1 VAVVWIP
8 SLLQSL
14 TGGDDKVMVSGATVA
29 QIIENLETR
38 FPGVKDRLV
47 HEGELRPHI
56 AVAIDGDVSPE
67 GLEQDV
73 QESSEIHFIPALSG
87 GVDAV
92 PAHAPPSSWLWLCRP
107 AATVP
112 APPSAC
118 QALQQVLAPLGWH
131 IHTAFIER
139 VN

>member
-14 TGGDDKVMVSGATVA
+14 TDGADKVVVSGATVA
-29 QIIENLETR
+29 EIIENLEAR

-47 HEGELRPHI
+47 QGGEIRPHI

-87 GVDAV
+87 GQQRMVDRA
-92 PAHAPPSSWLWLCRP
+92 AYLPSSRKPHRVHWRAWHSGQ
-107 AATVP
+107 VP
-112 APPSAC
+112 KGPP
-118 QALQQVLAPLGWH
+118 P
-131 IHTAFIER
+131 FR
-139 VN
+139 

>member
-1 VAVVWIP
+1 MAVVWIP

-14 TGGDDKVMVSGATVA
+14 TDGADTVVVSGTTVGE
-29 QIIENLETR
+29 IIDHLEAR

-47 HEGELRPHI
+47 QGGEIRPHI

-87 GVDAV
+87 GQRGPSERAIEFHNGRSGGDPVC
-92 PAHAPPSSWLWLCRP
+92 APR
-107 AATVP
+107 
-112 APPSAC
+112 
-118 QALQQVLAPLGWH
+118 
-131 IHTAFIER
+131 
-139 VN
+139 

>member
-14 TGGDDKVMVSGATVA
+14 TAGEEKVVVSGGTVA
-29 QIIENLETR
+29 EIIDNLEAR

-47 HEGELRPHI
+47 QGSEIRPHI

-87 GVDAV
+87 G
-92 PAHAPPSSWLWLCRP
+92 
-107 AATVP
+107 
-112 APPSAC
+112 
-118 QALQQVLAPLGWH
+118 
-131 IHTAFIER
+131 
-139 VN
+139 

>member
-14 TGGDDKVMVSGATVA
+14 TDGADKVVASGATVA
-29 QIIENLETR
+29 EIIEDLEAR

-47 HEGELRPHI
+47 QGGEIRPHI

-87 GVDAV
+87 GIDDV
-92 PAHAPPSSWLWLCRP
+92 PAHAPPQLLPHWPSTHNPQLTSYPMGCARP
-107 AATVP
+107 
-112 APPSAC
+112 S
-118 QALQQVLAPLGWH
+118 LLG
-131 IHTAFIER
+131 
-139 VN
+139 

>member
-1 VAVVWIP
+1 VWIP

-14 TGGDDKVMVSGATVA
+14 TAGEDKVVVSGGTVGE
-29 QIIENLETR
+29 IIDHLEAR

-47 HEGELRPHI
+47 QGDEIRPHI

-87 GVDAV
+87 GGASMMSPRMHHHNYRLTGLPLKPSTYIVSNGLRT
-92 PAHAPPSSWLWLCRP
+92 PFPPWLSTW
-107 AATVP
+107 V
-112 APPSAC
+112 
-118 QALQQVLAPLGWH
+118 
-131 IHTAFIER
+131 
-139 VN
+139 

>member
-14 TGGDDKVMVSGATVA
+14 TDGADKVVVSGATVGE
-29 QIIENLETR
+29 IIDHLEAR

-47 HEGELRPHI
+47 QGGEMRPHI

-87 GVDAV
+87 GIDDV
-92 PAHAPPSSWLWLCRP
+92 PAHTPPQLLSHWTSTRSP
-107 AATVP
+107 
-112 APPSAC
+112 
-118 QALQQVLAPLGWH
+118 
-131 IHTAFIER
+131 
-139 VN
+139 

>member
-14 TGGDDKVMVSGATVA
+14 TDGADRAEVSGTTIGE
-29 QIIENLETR
+29 IIDNLEAR

-47 HEGELRPHI
+47 QGGALRPHI
-56 AVAIDGDVSPE
+56 AVAIDGDVTPE

-87 GVDAV
+87 GSDAV
-92 PAHAPPSSWLWLCRP
+92 LAHAPPP
-107 AATVP
+107 
-112 APPSAC
+112 
-118 QALQQVLAPLGWH
+118 
-131 IHTAFIER
+131 
-139 VN
+139 

>member
-14 TGGDDKVMVSGATVA
+14 TAGEEKVVVSGGTVGA
-29 QIIENLETR
+29 IIDNLEAR

-47 HEGELRPHI
+47 QGGEIRPHI

-87 GVDAV
+87 G
-92 PAHAPPSSWLWLCRP
+92 
-107 AATVP
+107 
-112 APPSAC
+112 
-118 QALQQVLAPLGWH
+118 
-131 IHTAFIER
+131 
-139 VN
+139 

>member
-14 TGGDDKVMVSGATVA
+14 TDGADKVVVSGATVGE
-29 QIIENLETR
+29 IIENLEAR

-47 HEGELRPHI
+47 QGEEIRPHI

-87 GVDAV
+87 GIDDV
-92 PAHAPPSSWLWLCRP
+92 PAHAPPQLSPHW
-107 AATVP
+107 
-112 APPSAC
+112 PS
-118 QALQQVLAPLGWH
+118 
-131 IHTAFIER
+131 T
-139 VN
+139 

>member
-1 VAVVWIP
+1 MWIP

-14 TGGDDKVMVSGATVA
+14 TDGADKVVVSGATVGE
-29 QIIENLETR
+29 IIENLEAR

-47 HEGELRPHI
+47 QGGEIRPHI

-87 GVDAV
+87 GIDDV
-92 PAHAPPSSWLWLCRP
+92 PAHPPPQLFPHWPSTHRP
-107 AATVP
+107 QLTSYPMGCAR
-112 APPSAC
+112 PSR
-118 QALQQVLAPLGWH
+118 LG
-131 IHTAFIER
+131 
-139 VN
+139 

>member
-14 TGGDDKVMVSGATVA
+14 TDGADKVVVSGATVGE
-29 QIIENLETR
+29 IIDNLEAC

-47 HEGELRPHI
+47 DDGEIRPHI

-73 QESSEIHFIPALSG
+73 RESSEIHFIPALSG
-87 GVDAV
+87 GIDDIL
-92 PAHAPPSSWLWLCRP
+92 AHASPQLSSASSATHRPQLTSYPTGCAPSSL
-107 AATVP
+107 
-112 APPSAC
+112 
-118 QALQQVLAPLGWH
+118 LG
-131 IHTAFIER
+131 
-139 VN
+139 

>member
-14 TGGDDKVMVSGATVA
+14 TAGEDKVVVSGGTVGE
-29 QIIENLETR
+29 IIDNLEAR

-47 HEGELRPHI
+47 QGSEIRPHI

-87 GVDAV
+87 G
-92 PAHAPPSSWLWLCRP
+92 
-107 AATVP
+107 
-112 APPSAC
+112 
-118 QALQQVLAPLGWH
+118 
-131 IHTAFIER
+131 
-139 VN
+139 

>member
-14 TGGDDKVMVSGATVA
+14 TAGEDKVMVAGGTVGE
-29 QIIENLETR
+29 IIDNLEAR

-47 HEGELRPHI
+47 QGGEIRPHI

-73 QESSEIHFIPALSG
+73 RESSEIHFIPALSG
-87 GVDAV
+87 G
-92 PAHAPPSSWLWLCRP
+92 W
-107 AATVP
+107 
-112 APPSAC
+112 
-118 QALQQVLAPLGWH
+118 
-131 IHTAFIER
+131 
-139 VN
+139 